1 MTKLDELKQIRLK
14 PILIPPEHGI
24 WGFTIEAI
32 LLGIFLSEGIS
43 KYFIAI
49 MMILLPFAKQNLKI
63 FLQDVFAKRTFLRK
77 YVALFFLM
85 LFGLIFLLLFYFAFL
100 NALYDFW
107 YYIVVGLMIGFVVIL
122 LEIKGFYQDILTE
135 ILGSS
140 IPVFFAIGM
149 STTLENQIDQII
161 FIGFVL
167 GFRNISSI
175 LITRKLVDFIKKNQI
190 ENFFLLLFIFL
201 VSILFFYFFL
211 YIKFIYLYI
220 FFIYLAIYIVF
231 YYMIQLKIIQKAQQ
245 LGWMQIALG
254 IAYVISIIYVKINL
268 S

>member
-1 MTKLDELKQIRLK
+1 MTKLEELKQIRLK

-24 WGFTIEAI
+24 WGFTIEAM
-32 LLGIFLSEGIS
+32 LLGLFLSEGLS

-85 LFGLIFLLLFYFAFL
+85 LFGLVFLFLFYFAYSY
-100 NALYDFW
+100 ALYNFW
-107 YYIVVGLMIGFVVIL
+107 YYIIIGLILGIIVIL

-135 ILGSS
+135 ILGSF
-140 IPVFFAIGM
+140 IPVFFTVSM
-149 STTLENQIDQII
+149 NTTLENQIDHII
-161 FIGFVL
+161 FIWFVL

-211 YIKFIYLYI
+211 YIKLIYLYI
-220 FFIYLAIYIVF
+220 FFGYLALYIVF
-231 YYMIQLKIIQKAQQ
+231 YYLIQFKIIQKAQQ
-245 LGWMQIALG
+245 LGWLQIALG
-254 IAYVISIIYVKINL
+254 IAYVSSIVYVKINL